1 MGEYLNQLPENIEE
15 HIREITRSSGL
26 PQGEESVE
34 KMARGWIEKKQVFE
48 DFIQKFQ
55 MEEVESF
62 AQDDERGALALTYS
76 GSLVKIGP
84 IIDGVRKTQ
93 YASIGLRRDVPD
105 VADKEGSTLGGDIGL
120 DEPIAFDVGPVKSTS
135 PILKIAVLSG
145 HPSIEEQESRITEAT
160 RLIGDEF
167 IGVNKTII
175 SE

>member
-84 IIDGVRKTQ
+84 IIDGVRKTH
-93 YASIGLRRDVPD
+93 SMRVSD
-105 VADKEGSTLGGDIGL
+105 
-120 DEPIAFDVGPVKSTS
+120 
-135 PILKIAVLSG
+135 
-145 HPSIEEQESRITEAT
+145 
-160 RLIGDEF
+160 
-167 IGVNKTII
+167 
-175 SE
+175 